1 MRDRPGQ
8 GGALDAWQVARRWS
22 AGRRTTRR
30 NGSPAG
36 SPGGTVG
43 KELARSCSSPSR
55 RGATPVFIPT
65 RIETRLVAVLRAPST
80 LLNPHPGYQDPSP
93 QLQRRSKHLWG
104 PLADW
109 VTATGKNNVP
119 SKYRRVLPA
128 STAAPVT

>member
-1 MRDRPGQ
+1 MRDRPGE
-8 GGALDAWQVARRWS
+8 GGAPGAWQVARRWS

-43 KELARSCSSPSR
+43 KELARSCSSPPL

-65 RIETRLVAVLRAPST
+65 RIETRLVAVLRVPST
-80 LLNPHPGYQDPSP
+80 LLNSHPGYQDPSP
-93 QLQRRSKHLWG
+93 WLQRRSKQLWG
-104 PLADW
+104 PLADR

-119 SKYRRVLPA
+119 SKYRKVRPHRPQRL
-128 STAAPVT
+128 